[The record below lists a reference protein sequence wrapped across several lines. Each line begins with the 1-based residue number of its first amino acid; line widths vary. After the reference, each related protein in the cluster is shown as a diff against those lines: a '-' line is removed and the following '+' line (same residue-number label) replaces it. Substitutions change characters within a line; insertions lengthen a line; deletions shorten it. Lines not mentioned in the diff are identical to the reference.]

1 MDDQVYELLEKLPRK
16 NLIHLM
22 WGALDIMQGYNGRTR
37 QGCVLEAMGADVL
50 NNDHGTFSYK
60 LPKTFKEIKENT
72 ENMGL

>member
-22 WGALDIMQGYNGRTR
+22 WGALNIMQGYNGRTR
-37 QGCVLEAMGADVL
+37 QGCILEAMGSAVMD
-50 NNDHGTFSYK
+50 NDRGTFSYK
-60 LPKTFKEIKENT
+60 LPKTLKEIKENT